1 MSAAD
6 LDHQPSL
13 LLARASGTA
22 ALLSAGLATGPW
34 GPPLPHGLAR
44 YHRRTSGLVRLMGEG
59 AFPAASRLMP
69 LKLISNLVL
78 QKPKPVP
85 LVPCFL
91 GLGPVHGL
99 GSGLGR

>member
-6 LDHQPSL
+6 LDHQPL
-13 LLARASGTA
+13 LLQICPKRKPAP
-22 ALLSAGLATGPW
+22 LSAGWATGPW

-59 AFPAASRLMP
+59 SFPAASRLIP
-69 LKLISNLVL
+69 WKLISNLVL

-85 LVPCFL
+85 LAPCCL